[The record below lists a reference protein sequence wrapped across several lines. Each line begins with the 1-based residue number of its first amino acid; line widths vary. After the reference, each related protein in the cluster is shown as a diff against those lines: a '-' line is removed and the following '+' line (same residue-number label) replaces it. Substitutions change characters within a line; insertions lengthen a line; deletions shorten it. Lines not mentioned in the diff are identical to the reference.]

1 MLDVSI
7 AEIMLILLVALL
19 ILGPERLPRVARTL
33 GHWVGRARAAFN
45 HIRDELDREAF
56 NQDMQERF
64 RGQLRDMGLDE
75 ESLRREQQ
83 DMLPPY
89 KDEKRSGDE
98 KNPRDEKKDVHDDS
112 RSGGDSGERRP

>member
-7 AEIMLILLVALL
+7 AEIMLILLVALM

-33 GHWVGRARAAFN
+33 GHWIGRARAAFN

-75 ESLRREQQ
+75 ESLRREQ
-83 DMLPPY
+83 DELLPPHGSR
-89 KDEKRSGDE
+89 KDSDGKGDGNRGE
-98 KNPRDEKKDVHDDS
+98 P
-112 RSGGDSGERRP
+112 GDSNDDDTGERRT